1 MADKNKCFC
10 YSSTYF
16 CSISCSSHVLNDDEI
31 GGSPGQKEDGLTQQH
46 TTGYWKLRAP
56 ANGIRPQVT
65 RQKEGS
71 RVNGLRPQLGP

>member
-10 YSSTYF
+10 YSSTYS

-46 TTGYWKLRAP
+46 TTGVLTIA
-56 ANGIRPQVT
+56 RP
-65 RQKEGS
+65 S
-71 RVNGLRPQLGP
+71 